1 MTDRS
6 IINRSIINIMPRT
19 PEQFKEIR
27 EERKLLITNTAL
39 ELFAAKGFHGTSIS
53 MIAEAAGISKGLI
66 YNYFSSKE
74 ELVIELMKSGFM
86 DLMSSFDPNY
96 DKVLSSKELK
106 YFIINV
112 MNNTAGKCH
121 FWRLYFSVISQPI
134 VNNVAFGEIMEIAM
148 PFFKILTEYF
158 EAKGIN
164 NPEVEARFFAAMI
177 DGVTLNYVF
186 DPETF
191 PLHESINRI
200 LEIYNLNET
209 KN

>member
-6 IINRSIINIMPRT
+6 IINYMPRT

-27 EERKLLITNTAL
+27 EEKKLLIINTAL
-39 ELFAAKGFHGTSIS
+39 ELFASKGFHGASIS

-74 ELVIELMKSGFM
+74 ALVIELMKSGFL
-86 DLMSSFDPNY
+86 DLMSSFDPNH
-96 DKVLSSKELK
+96 DVILTSDELK

-112 MNNTAGKCH
+112 MKNTTEKCH

-134 VNNVAFGEIMEIAM
+134 VNDVAFGEIMEIAI

-158 EAKGIN
+158 TRKGYK
-164 NPEVEARFFAAMI
+164 NPESEARFFAAVL
-177 DGVTLNYVF
+177 DGITLNYVF
-186 DPETF
+186 DPEIF
-191 PLHESINRI
+191 PLDDSVNRI
-200 LEIYNLNET
+200 LEIYNLSET